1 MRSLD
6 EVSNLINCLSNDDDT
21 RQDLWV
27 HYLSGKTVESFN
39 ARLTRIKAENDYAME
54 LQEAI
59 WHLIQNPLSEG
70 LSTII
75 EENFSDYERSVICL
89 LVLGCSSREISDIK
103 GISEVRIKQSLATIR
118 YNKCWEVYGTKEESN
133 R

>member
-1 MRSLD
+1 MKSLD

-27 HYLSGKTVESFN
+27 HYLSGKSVESFN
-39 ARLTRIKAENDYAME
+39 ARLVRIKAENDYSAE
-54 LQEAI
+54 LQKAI
-59 WHLIQNPLSEG
+59 WDLIQNPLSEG

-89 LVLGCSSREISDIK
+89 LVLGCDSRAISDIK

-118 YNKCWEVYGTKEESN
+118 YNKCWEVYGTKEEFN